1 MSHETP
7 SKAEKMLKR
16 YEDRL
21 REIMSID
28 LEGLKINEIRE
39 LTQGFE
45 LEMQTL
51 DSKKASVLST
61 GTRAILKDRYFLI
74 IRDYKN
80 VTEIPNL
87 LDRMERVIASYYTIC
102 RL

>member
-1 MSHETP
+1 MATKMSHETP
-7 SKAEKMLKR
+7 TKAEKMLER

-21 REIMSID
+21 REILSID

-39 LTQGFE
+39 LAQGFE

-61 GTRAILKDRYFLI
+61 GTRAILKDRYFP
-74 IRDYKN
+74 DYPGLQDYN
-80 VTEIPNL
+80 RNAQSA
-87 LDRMERVIASYYTIC
+87 R
-102 RL
+102 